1 MLCYWLVTKHCL
13 LIHTLQLMQ
22 SVDVHFILFYKA
34 WLARTPGL
42 EPEGFNF
49 WGKFEANVLNG
60 LEQEYATVQVY
71 IPIYHVGF
79 RLKK

>member
-1 MLCYWLVTKHCL
+1 
-13 LIHTLQLMQ
+13 MQ
-22 SVDVHFILFYKA
+22 STDVHFILFYKA

-71 IPIYHVGF
+71 IPIYHVVF
-79 RLKK
+79 RLKSNFPEVATICSKTSWL